1 MQYEDSNSFLTICNR
16 ISWLHFGTQNRR
28 FRWLRARCL
37 PFSRKRH
44 RAQFAVKQQSFADI
58 SFKSLCSI
66 ISDQMVFPTC
76 QFFFLAKVRCL
87 RFNTVYHYILREEG
101 TCYST
106 ILPAARG
113 VTSTAS
119 HKARFNADKVAQSNH
134 FNREAL
140 ENWKMIQHFQG
151 GGKGVW
157 EWLVVGQPIC
167 LSMFWE
173 GKTAKPISGGC
184 SRGSSAWS
192 TLLPGQGD
200 GRFPGEAWNEPVFF
214 LYNHRRNVPPSAKPL
229 SLNLPFFDWVSKHQR
244 WRCVKSE
251 IAIIWW
257 GNFLL
262 PSN

>member
-1 MQYEDSNSFLTICNR
+1 MQYEDSNSFLTICSR
-16 ISWLHFGTQNRR
+16 ISWLHFGSFSRR

-44 RAQFAVKQQSFADI
+44 RAQFAMKQQSFADI

-76 QFFFLAKVRCL
+76 QFSFCKS
-87 RFNTVYHYILREEG
+87 EEG

-140 ENWKMIQHFQG
+140 ENWKMIQHFQRG
-151 GGKGVW
+151 GGK
-157 EWLVVGQPIC
+157 EFE
-167 LSMFWE
+167 S
-173 GKTAKPISGGC
+173 
-184 SRGSSAWS
+184 
-192 TLLPGQGD
+192 D
-200 GRFPGEAWNEPVFF
+200 
-214 LYNHRRNVPPSAKPL
+214 
-229 SLNLPFFDWVSKHQR
+229 
-244 WRCVKSE
+244 
-251 IAIIWW
+251 
-257 GNFLL
+257 
-262 PSN
+262 